1 MTIEYVLL
9 LVAMVF
15 FGLKVLV
22 TAPINA
28 FEQSGPRMA
37 LRVEK
42 HLMTGSGFD
51 KVNNGN
57 RIEWKAPAQE

>member
-1 MTIEYVLL
+1 MTIEYILL
-9 LVAMVF
+9 LVALTF

-28 FEQSGPRMA
+28 FQESAPRLA

-51 KVNNGN
+51 KVQAGQAI
-57 RIEWKAPAQE
+57 RWQEPPQ